1 MCPEL
6 KKGLCM
12 IASIEPKKIVCADEH
27 CCNSDDWDRCRVYI
41 SQFFLTCTG
50 AFREV
55 A

>member
-6 KKGLCM
+6 KESLCM
-12 IASIEPKKIVCADEH
+12 IVSIEPEKIACADEQ
-27 CCNSDDWDRCRVYI
+27 CCNSNEWDRCRVYI
-41 SQFFLTCTG
+41 SQFFLTRTG